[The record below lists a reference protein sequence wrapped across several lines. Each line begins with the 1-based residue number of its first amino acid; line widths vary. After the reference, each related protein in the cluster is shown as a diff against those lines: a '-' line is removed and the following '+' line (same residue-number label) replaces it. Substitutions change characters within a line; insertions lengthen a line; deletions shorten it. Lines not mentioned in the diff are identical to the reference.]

1 MDLDAL
7 TGQIP
12 GGRKYYKQLLVLQ
25 DSLFKRAMSE
35 QQDNSKAAA
44 CARAWEVLEERKR
57 IMRGRMKPG
66 SINARDDSAAK
77 GRSKRSQPKSS
88 PAPGPVVYPAP
99 SAESAPRVVSDKGE
113 KPSEDGP
120 KEGV

>member
-66 SINARDDSAAK
+66 SINARDDSAGKLKSRVKAK
-77 GRSKRSQPKSS
+77 QVQT
-88 PAPGPVVYPAP
+88 AGPVVYPAP
-99 SAESAPRVVSDKGE
+99 SEESSPAVISDKGE
-113 KPSEDGP
+113 KQA
-120 KEGV
+120 EGEEVKPL